1 MARGLPS
8 LTDMHTESTE
18 IMKSINFE
26 FLRPKWPELA
36 GLGGFAEAY
45 AHSDPLGA
53 ISKLRTFCE
62 QIVEWIHH
70 DQRLPK
76 PFRANLSDLLEN
88 QPFRDV
94 IPEVVLS
101 KLHALRK
108 EGNNAV
114 HGNKG
119 DSTIALRLT
128 REAYNVGRWFYV
140 NYAAGNVSDCP
151 EFAEPPKGG
160 IEGIEQRREKRAI
173 LERITAQEAQMQKLL
188 ADLEQE
194 RSRAQQAEATAEERR
209 AALDAALRSKEALA
223 AVDPLSFN
231 EAETRIYLI
240 DQMLADEGWNVGKGS
255 ADTDEVK
262 KEYPVSHQPTE
273 SGEGAADY
281 VLIDDNGKPLAVI
294 EAKKTSE
301 DPQKGRTQ
309 ARIYADGLEKQHG
322 QRPVIFFTNGYDLWI
337 WNDAAGEPW
346 RKLYGFYSKDSL
358 QHLIFQRTQKQPVTK
373 ISPNPVIAGRMYQI
387 EAVRQVVERF
397 SEKKRKAL
405 IVQATG
411 TGKTRVAI
419 SLSDAMIRA
428 GWAKRVLFLCDRREL
443 RKQANNAFKEFL
455 PSEPRTYVTG
465 ASAGDTDHRIYL
477 STYPAMMKVYE
488 SFDVGFFD
496 LIIADESH
504 RSLYNR
510 YRQLFGYFD
519 CYQVG
524 LTATPVDFVS
534 HNTFDIF
541 DCEDQDPT
549 ANYTYEEAIN
559 HQPPYLV
566 PFEVDTHT
574 TQFLRAGIK
583 YSKMTPEQRQQLEED
598 EEVPEAIEYEQGEV
612 DKIVYNKDT
621 NRHILRN
628 LMDNGIRVA
637 DGSRV
642 GKTIVF
648 ARSMKHARLL
658 EELFNTEMFPQ
669 YGGNFC
675 QVIVSDDPRAESLID
690 DFKGVGN
697 NSDLT
702 IAISVDMLD
711 TGVDV
716 PEVVNLVFAKPVY
729 SYVKFWQMIGR
740 GTRLCKN
747 LFGADQDKTHFQI
760 FDHWGN
766 FERFEQ
772 GYKKA
777 EPTRIKSLAETVF
790 NARLDLAAAA
800 LEKQKSAAFDLAVTL
815 IGKDIAALPANSIS
829 IREKWKQVQSVG
841 RDEILRD
848 FDAATKATLEQ
859 DIAPL
864 MQWIDITRQ
873 EEAWKFDRLIARAQI
888 ELMRG
893 SSKFDD
899 LRDEIVNIVSSLRI
913 NLSQVKVKLPV
924 IERVKSSEFWDEVTV
939 HDLEEIRNELRGIIQ
954 FRKFDIVQPIEP
966 KIIDVKEDESQIE
979 RKRHKVRLDHLD
991 GLDMAAY
998 RNRVTNVLQGII
1010 DQSETLQKIKQGQPV
1025 SENDLED
1032 LCSLVLTQE
1041 PGLDLHDLEDYFPQ
1055 ARGLDRAI
1063 RGIIGM
1069 DALAVHERFTV
1080 FVQAHPNLASHQIK
1094 FLDLLQNH
1102 IAKYGSIDIAQLYE
1116 PPFTTLHNDG
1126 PDGLF
1131 DEPLVDE
1138 LLDII
1143 GTFQP
1148 QGSENQ

>member
-1 MARGLPS
+1 MITNGDYL
-8 LTDMHTESTE
+8 L
-18 IMKSINFE
+18 MKSINFE

-45 AHSDPLGA
+45 THSDAVGA
-53 ISKLRTFCE
+53 ISKLRMFCE
-62 QIVEWIHH
+62 QGVEWIHH

-76 PFRANLSDLLEN
+76 PFQANLNDLLAN

-94 IPEVVLS
+94 VPDVVLS
-101 KLHALRK
+101 KLHGLRK
-108 EGNNAV
+108 EGNKSV
-114 HGNKG
+114 HGNAG
-119 DSTIALRLT
+119 DTTSALRLL
-128 REAYNVGRWFYV
+128 REAYNVGRWLYV
-140 NYAAGNVSDCP
+140 TYAEGKVEDCP
-151 EFAEPPKGG
+151 GFTEPPHGG
-160 IEGIEQRREKRAI
+160 VEGAAQRKEKRAI
-173 LERITAQEAQMQKLL
+173 LERIAAQEAQMQKLL

-194 RSRAQQAEATAEERR
+194 RSRAKQAQATAEERR
-209 AALDAALRSKEALA
+209 AALEAALKAKDKLQ

-231 EAETRIYLI
+231 EAETRTYLI
-240 DQMLADEGWNVGKGS
+240 DQMLADEGWDVGKGA
-255 ADTDEVK
+255 ADTDQVK
-262 KEYPVSHQPTE
+262 KEYPVSHQPTVT
-273 SGEGAADY
+273 GEGAADY
-281 VLIDDNGKPLAVI
+281 VLFDDNGKPLAVI

-309 ARIYADGLEKQHG
+309 AKLYADGLEKDHS
-322 QRPVIFFTNGYDLWI
+322 QRPVIFYTNGYDLWI

-358 QHLIFQRTQKQPVTK
+358 QHIVFQRTEKQPVSM
-373 ISPNPVIAGRMYQI
+373 ISPNPAIAGRMYQI
-387 EAVRQVVERF
+387 EAVRRIVEKF
-397 SEKKRKAL
+397 AQKKRKGL
-405 IVQATG
+405 VVQATG

-443 RKQANNAFKEFL
+443 RRQANNAFKEFL

-465 ASAGDTDHRIYL
+465 ASAGDTDYRIYL

-510 YRQLFGYFD
+510 YRQLFDYFD

-524 LTATPVDFVS
+524 LTATPVDFVAR
-534 HNTFDIF
+534 NTFKMF
-541 DCEDQDPT
+541 ECEEQDPT
-549 ANYTYEEAIN
+549 ANFTYEEAIN
-559 HQPPYLV
+559 HNPSYLV

-574 TQFLRAGIK
+574 TQFLRVGIK
-583 YSKMTPEQRQQLEED
+583 YSQMSAEQRQQLEED
-598 EEVPEAIEYEQGEV
+598 EEVPEAVEYEQVEV
-612 DKIVYNKDT
+612 DKVVYNKDT

-637 DGSRV
+637 DGSRL
-642 GKTIVF
+642 GKTIIF
-648 ARSMKHARLL
+648 ARSIKHARLL
-658 EELFNTEMFPQ
+658 EELFNEMYPQ

-675 QVIVSDDPRAESLID
+675 QTIVSDDPRADSLID
-690 DFKGVGN
+690 DFKGEGN
-697 NSDLT
+697 NPELT
-702 IAISVDMLD
+702 IAMSVDMLD

-740 GTRLCKN
+740 GTRLCLD
-747 LFGADQDKTHFQI
+747 LFGDDQDKTHFQI

-777 EPTRIKSLAETVF
+777 EPTRTRSLTERVFEERLNLAE
-790 NARLDLAAAA
+790 AA
-800 LEKQKSAAFDLAVTL
+800 LDKQDSGAFDLAMDL
-815 IGKDIAALPANSIS
+815 IAKDIASLPTKSIAV
-829 IREKWKQVQSVG
+829 REKWKQVQSVQ
-841 RDEILRD
+841 RNETLKE
-848 FDAATKATLEQ
+848 FSAATKATLRQ
-859 DIAPL
+859 DVAPL
-864 MQWIDITRQ
+864 TQWIDITRQ
-873 EEAWKFDRLIARAQI
+873 EEAWKFDRLVARAQI
-888 ELMRG
+888 ELIRN

-899 LRDEIVNIVSSLRI
+899 LRDEIVVIVSSLRI
-913 NLSQVKVKLPV
+913 NLSQVKAKLPI
-924 IERVKSSEFWDEVTV
+924 IEKVKTSDFWNEVAV
-939 HDLEEIRNELRGIIQ
+939 HDLEEVRKELRGIIQ
-954 FRKFDIVQPIEP
+954 FRKYDDPQPVEP
-966 KIIDVKEDESQIE
+966 KVIDVTEDESQIE
-979 RKRHKVRLDHLD
+979 RKRHKVKLEKLAD
-991 GLDMAAY
+991 LDMVAY
-998 RNRVTNVLQGII
+998 RNRVNKVLQAII
-1010 DQSETLQKIKQGQPV
+1010 DKSETLQKIKLGEPV
-1025 SENDLED
+1025 SEKDLDD

-1041 PGLDLHDLEDYFPQ
+1041 PGLDLHDLADYFPQ
-1055 ARGLDRAI
+1055 AGSLDRAI

-1069 DALAVHERFTV
+1069 DAKAVHKRFTE

-1102 IAKYGSIDIAQLYE
+1102 IAKYGSIEIGQLYE
-1116 PPFTTLHNDG
+1116 PPFTTLHVDG

-1131 DEPLVDE
+1131 DGTLVGE

-1143 GTFQP
+1143 STFYTP
-1148 QGSENQ
+1148 

>member
-1 MARGLPS
+1 MCRDEFTL
-8 LTDMHTESTE
+8 
-18 IMKSINFE
+18 KSINFE
-26 FLRPKWPELA
+26 FLRSKWPELA
-36 GLGGFAEAY
+36 GLGGFAETY
-45 AHSDPLGA
+45 AQIDPVGA
-53 ISKLRTFCE
+53 IAKLRMFCE
-62 QIVEWIHH
+62 QVVEWIHH
-70 DQRLPK
+70 DRRLPK
-76 PFRANLSDLLEN
+76 PYQASLNDLLAN

-94 IPEVVLS
+94 VPEVVLS

-108 EGNNAV
+108 EGNKSI
-114 HGNKG
+114 HGNSG
-119 DSTIALRLT
+119 NTTSALRLI
-128 REAYNVGRWFYV
+128 REAH
-140 NYAAGNVSDCP
+140 NVSRWLYVTYADGKVEDCP
-151 EFAEPPKGG
+151 AFVDPPKGG
-160 IEGIEQRREKRAI
+160 VEAAIQRKEKRAI
-173 LERITAQEAQMQKLL
+173 LERISAQEAQMQKRL

-194 RSRAQQAEATAEERR
+194 RSRAEQAEATVEERR
-209 AALDAALRSKEALA
+209 AALDAALRAKNALQ
-223 AVDPLSFN
+223 AVDPRSFS
-231 EAETRIYLI
+231 EAETRTSLI
-240 DQMLADEGWNVGKGS
+240 DQMLADEGWNVAKGS

-262 KEYPVSHQPTE
+262 KEYPVPHQPTD

-281 VLIDDNGKPLAVI
+281 VLLDDNGKPLAVI

-309 ARIYADGLEKQHG
+309 ARLYADGLEKDHG
-322 QRPVIFFTNGYDLWI
+322 QRPVIFYTNGYDLWV

-358 QHLIFQRTQKQPVTK
+358 QHLIFQRTEKQPVSK
-373 ISPNPVIAGRMYQI
+373 ISPNPAIAGRMYQI
-387 EAVRQVVERF
+387 EAVRRVVEKF
-397 SEKKRKAL
+397 AEKKRKAL

-465 ASAGDTDHRIYL
+465 TSAGDTDHRIYL
-477 STYPAMMKVYE
+477 STYPAMMRVFE

-510 YRQLFGYFD
+510 YRQLFEYFD
-519 CYQVG
+519 CYQIG
-524 LTATPVDFVS
+524 LTATPVDFVAR
-534 HNTFDIF
+534 NTVKIF
-541 DCEDQDPT
+541 QCEEQDPT
-549 ANYTYEEAIN
+549 VNYTYEEAIN
-559 HQPPYLV
+559 HNPPYLV
-566 PFEVDTHT
+566 PFEVDIHT
-574 TQFLRAGIK
+574 TQFLRSGIK
-583 YSKMTPEQRQQLEED
+583 YSEMTAEQRRQLEED
-598 EEVPEAIEYEQGEV
+598 EEVPEAVEFERVEV

-637 DGSRV
+637 DSSRI
-642 GKTIVF
+642 GKTIIF
-648 ARSMKHARLL
+648 ARSIKHARLM
-658 EELFNTEMFPQ
+658 EELFNEMYPQ

-675 QVIVSDDPRAESLID
+675 QTIVSDDPRAESLID

-697 NSDLT
+697 NPDLT
-702 IAISVDMLD
+702 VAISVDMLD

-716 PEVVNLVFAKPVY
+716 PECLNLVFAKPVY

-740 GTRLCKN
+740 GTRLCPN
-747 LFGADQDKTHFQI
+747 LFDPGQDKTHFQI

-777 EPTRIKSLAETVF
+777 ESTRTKSLPETVFAARLNLAET
-790 NARLDLAAAA
+790 A
-800 LEKQKSAAFDLAVTL
+800 LEKQKGDAFDLAVTL
-815 IGKDIAALPANSIS
+815 IGKDIASLPTMSIA
-829 IREKWKQVQSVG
+829 IREKWKQVQSCQ
-841 RDEILRD
+841 REETLRD
-848 FDAATKATLEQ
+848 FSAATKATLRQ

-864 MQWIDITRQ
+864 MQWVDITRH

-888 ELMRG
+888 ELIR
-893 SSKFDD
+893 SSARFDD
-899 LRDEIVNIVSSLRI
+899 YRDEIVVIVNSLRI

-924 IERVKSSEFWDEVTV
+924 IERVKSTEFWNEVTV
-939 HDLEEIRNELRGIIQ
+939 HELEEVRNELRGIIQ
-954 FRKFDIVQPIEP
+954 FRKYDDPQPLAP
-966 KIIDVKEDESQIE
+966 KVIDVKEDESQIE
-979 RKRHKVRLDHLD
+979 RKRHMVKLDKLA

-998 RNRVTNVLQGII
+998 RNRVDNVLQAII
-1010 DQSETLQKIKQGQPV
+1010 DKSDTLQKIKQGEAV
-1025 SENDLED
+1025 SEKDLED

-1041 PGLDLHDLEDYFPQ
+1041 PGLDLHDLAEYFPQ
-1055 ARGLDRAI
+1055 AGGLDQAI

-1069 DALAVHERFTV
+1069 DAQAVHKRFTA
-1080 FVQAHPNLASHQIK
+1080 FVQAHPNLASYQIK

-1102 IAKYGSIDIAQLYE
+1102 IAKYGSIEIAQLYE

-1131 DEPLVDE
+1131 EGPLVDE

-1143 GTFQP
+1143 NTFQP
-1148 QGSENQ
+1148 QGSEDA